1 MALLASWGGVLRRSK
16 VRLRLRGSGQ
26 NGVTSYPVCS
36 PGSAMAHPSSV
47 FSSPPLPAFPHS
59 VTRPQAVPR
68 SRVLPQTRLFSPAPY
83 SRRTAALTRS
93 APPREGLTGQRPNV
107 GCSQER
113 PLDPAAAGAPR
124 LRPEASPPQ
133 KTLARQSSSSVSG
146 MVENGNT
153 RLAPG
158 FTLHDLVPAPANLA
172 AFRGLPG
179 PGGFNSLHQMSFRQR
194 SRLSPVARAPPGP
207 RSVPGDSPFPPE
219 PCQASNSL
227 DDAQLHG
234 EGCLLSAQIQMLM
247 SSRNILANTS
257 RNNVESGHLWP
268 VGLTHEIRRHSVWT
282 SGLII
287 VTHM

>member
-1 MALLASWGGVLRRSK
+1 MASK

-47 FSSPPLPAFPHS
+47 FSSPPLPAFPLS

-133 KTLARQSSSSVSG
+133 KKLARQSSSSVSG

-158 FTLHDLVPAPANLA
+158 FTLHDLVPAPANVA

-219 PCQASNSL
+219 PRQEGFCL
-227 DDAQLHG
+227 DEAII
-234 EGCLLSAQIQMLM
+234 LL
-247 SSRNILANTS
+247 N
-257 RNNVESGHLWP
+257 W
-268 VGLTHEIRRHSVWT
+268 
-282 SGLII
+282 
-287 VTHM
+287 